1 MSQQQQQQQQQGNLT
16 EDDAVNSILMSVSYF
31 EHEECGKQIKD
42 FQQKEM
48 IKNTQNESLQCL
60 LKLKMFM

>member
-31 EHEECGKQIKD
+31 EHEECVWEANKRFPTERND
-42 FQQKEM
+42 
-48 IKNTQNESLQCL
+48 
-60 LKLKMFM
+60 